1 MEESE
6 TTPVGERKTMRKG
19 GDLGENGRAME
30 VVAPLYMMGRFGHV
44 DGHVLSHDRGLACAH
59 VYAAPLVRVNGQRH

>member
-1 MEESE
+1 M
-6 TTPVGERKTMRKG
+6 VG
-19 GDLGENGRAME
+19 AME

-59 VYAAPLVRVNGQRH
+59 VYVAPLVS

>member
-6 TTPVGERKTMRKG
+6 TTPMGERKTMQQG

-30 VVAPLYMMGRFGHV
+30 VVAPLYMMGRFR
-44 DGHVLSHDRGLACAH
+44 HVLLGNVVISKISYAH
-59 VYAAPLVRVNGQRH
+59 ARSC